1 MAGRKG
7 ITFKAFIEPDY
18 FQQGVAV
25 RREDLDE
32 FMKLKEGMKVKVVV
46 GTKFKLRTI
55 SKIYEHFVMAK
66 APNGCNE
73 CFTKA
78 EVYIYNYRKN
88 EVRR

>member
-18 FQQGVAV
+18 FEQGVAI
-25 RREDLDE
+25 RRDKLDE

-46 GTKFKLRTI
+46 DTKFKIRTI
-55 SKIYEHFVMAK
+55 SKIYEHFVLTK
-66 APNGCNE
+66 SPTGYTE

-78 EVYIYNYRKN
+78 EVYIHNFHKN
-88 EVRR
+88 GVRR